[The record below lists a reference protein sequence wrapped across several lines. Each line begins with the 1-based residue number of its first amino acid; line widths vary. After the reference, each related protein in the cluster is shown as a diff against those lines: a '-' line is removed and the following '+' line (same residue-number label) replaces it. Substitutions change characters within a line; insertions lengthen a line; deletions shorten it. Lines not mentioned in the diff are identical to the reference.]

1 MNTFNFIEEYKLDN
15 KICDN
20 FINYFKKNIE
30 YRSLGSSSEQG
41 FDPATMDTFPVFPV
55 QTNYIMF
62 TKDNRANLS
71 NVKGYYAEIEFRNN
85 SREEAELFAVTMR
98 VGESSK

>member
-41 FDPATMDTFPVFPV
+41 FINTSV
-55 QTNYIMF
+55 
-62 TKDNRANLS
+62 
-71 NVKGYYAEIEFRNN
+71 
-85 SREEAELFAVTMR
+85 
-98 VGESSK
+98 